1 MASRGAAAT
10 FWGRTDELKGSQASA
25 PPRKRTLP
33 TLGCARRALCRA
45 RERPSGRTKALL
57 QSPAR
62 PPPND
67 PARHGALTSSMW
79 GGYYLQKKIGR
90 APSAHA
96 ERALA
101 KQRHFQCHRPS
112 VPGSQHYMG
121 SRKNYYRKQPSRM
134 VLSPVDLRRKQVASS
149 VRKEKETKKKRS
161 GVQE

>member
-1 MASRGAAAT
+1 MHIYKCFSKSAKSPSAQEDTSYPGLREARAVPCTGAAIRPHEGA
-10 FWGRTDELKGSQASA
+10 FAVPRA
-25 PPRKRTLP
+25 P
-33 TLGCARRALCRA
+33 
-45 RERPSGRTKALL
+45 
-57 QSPAR
+57 

-79 GGYYLQKKIGR
+79 GGYYLQKKVGR

-149 VRKEKETKKKRS
+149 VRREKETKKKRS